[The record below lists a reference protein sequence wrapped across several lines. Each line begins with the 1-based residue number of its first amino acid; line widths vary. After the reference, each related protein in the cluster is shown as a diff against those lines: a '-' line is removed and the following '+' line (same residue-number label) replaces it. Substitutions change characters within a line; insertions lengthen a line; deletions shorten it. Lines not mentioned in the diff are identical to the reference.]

1 MKRKYLL
8 NMRKLSFGNNF
19 MILILLKNK
28 LS

>member
-1 MKRKYLL
+1 
-8 NMRKLSFGNNF
+8 MRKLSFGNNF